1 MEKMKPQSSIDQMT
15 LEWVQSISND
25 GKLDASELEK
35 IVDIAMQ
42 DGVMDEDEKSV
53 LINIIAN
60 LDSNDFDL
68 LLWEKVERLIKKF
81 KLDTPR

>member
-1 MEKMKPQSSIDQMT
+1 MKPQSSIDQMT

>member
-1 MEKMKPQSSIDQMT
+1 MT

-25 GKLDASELEK
+25 GKLDAFELEK